1 MNDSG
6 FMNKSESV
14 KGNQHALEKLH
25 AFDRGQTN
33 ALKTAETTLRR
44 CRDTSQGS
52 KNVYRSQNRNHQ
64 LSKGAI

>member
-33 ALKTAETTLRR
+33 ALKTAENDLETMQRYMARLER
-44 CRDTSQGS
+44 CIPD
-52 KNVYRSQNRNHQ
+52 QN
-64 LSKGAI
+64 